1 MCKTA
6 SKNKSKHTGSV
17 IYALSI
23 FICYPNYMHRI
34 PNESPEL
41 IFGGYIW
48 KDFGLD
54 YRELIFR
61 ELILRVLWYN
71 EVVLGLD
78 KDV

>member
-6 SKNKSKHTGSV
+6 SKNKSKHAGSV

-41 IFGGYIW
+41 IFGGHISKDIW
-48 KDFGLD
+48 VRLQGAYTQDFMVHLSCP
-54 YRELIFR
+54 RF
-61 ELILRVLWYN
+61 
-71 EVVLGLD
+71 
-78 KDV
+78 K

>member
-6 SKNKSKHTGSV
+6 SKNKSKHTGFV

-48 KDFGLD
+48 KDFWVRLQGAYIQGAYTQD
-54 YRELIFR
+54 FM
-61 ELILRVLWYN
+61 V
-71 EVVLGLD
+71 
-78 KDV
+78 